1 MTRIIAGSAGGRAL
15 HTPKGDATRP
25 TTDRV
30 REAMFSRLESLLD
43 FTDAR
48 VLDLYAGSGALGLE
62 AASRGAA
69 HVLCVESDRA
79 TAALIGRNAASAGL
93 PMVNVRTDRVDRTL
107 ARGPELGAYDLVVAD
122 PPYWFDEVAIAGML
136 GALMTHEWLSAQA
149 VVVLERSSRSPH
161 PRWPAGLGA
170 MRSKKY
176 GETMLHDAERS
187 LNEESVE

>member
-15 HTPKGDATRP
+15 QTPRGDATRP

-30 REAMFSRLESLLD
+30 REALFSRLESLLD

-69 HVLCVESDRA
+69 HVLCVESDKT
-79 TAALIGRNAASAGL
+79 TAALIGRNAASVGL
-93 PMVNVRTDRVDRTL
+93 PMVSVRADRVERAL
-107 ARGPELGAYDLVVAD
+107 ARGPDMGAYDLVVAD
-122 PPYWFDEVAIAGML
+122 PPYWFDEDAIADLL
-136 GALMTHEWLSAQA
+136 GALMEQEWLSAEA

-176 GETMLHDAERS
+176 GETMLHDAERFIG
-187 LNEESVE
+187 E